1 MRYLEQIT
9 AAMQADDR
17 RTRLTGLWEE
27 AADDRQSRCAIAHY
41 LADVQD
47 ETEDEL
53 AWDLRALEYAE
64 DENWLPSLH
73 VNLADDY
80 RRLGD
85 AAKASQHLETAREK
99 LGLLADDAYGDLMRS
114 AVEHV
119 AQALADGSRQRLETN
134 PST

>member
-1 MRYLEQIT
+1 MS
-9 AAMQADDR
+9 D
-17 RTRLTGLWEE
+17 LWEK

-47 ETEDEL
+47 ETVAEL

-85 AAKASQHLETAREK
+85 TAKAEEHLEAARTR
-99 LGLLADDAYGDLMRS
+99 LRLLADDAYGELMRS

-119 AQALADGSRQRLETN
+119 AQALAERSTRRLETS
-134 PST
+134 PGG

>member
-1 MRYLEQIT
+1 MKYLKQIT
-9 AAMQADDR
+9 AAMRAGDR
-17 RTRLTGLWEE
+17 RIQLSDLWEK

-47 ETEDEL
+47 ETVAEL

-85 AAKASQHLETAREK
+85 TAKAEEHLEAARTR
-99 LGLLADDAYGDLMRS
+99 LRLLADDAYGELMRS

-119 AQALADGSRQRLETN
+119 AQALAERSTRRLETS
-134 PST
+134 PGG